1 MEAFQLKICK
11 LTRLNYQI
19 QLRLNSGVVGQTLED
34 LLAQFE
40 ETLDALNEPE
50 AQEVK
55 PQYEAVL
62 MLAYEKEVALVKEK
76 MANALVVPATSAVS
90 TVGGDALV
98 EKKEDDD
105 KSQWQTSK
113 AEKCV
118 SKDIEPQGEYEK
130 CQPRDALVEK
140 KEDDEKSHWETS
152 KAEKCVYQVIEPQAD
167 DKGLPRDTSPSLKDN
182 IETFAAN
189 WLHEGLVESWNQSA
203 KQLQRAGPGEEG
215 EWGVNLPRVVAAYH
229 MTEHAGMEGSPF
241 EVLLGPPPWLVPDA
255 KIGTT
260 GKAVTTSEENQVG
273 ADIQGTVRRKDR
285 DGLNLTMGVWWW
297 SERVRERDV
306 MMWLTND
313 VWPVRCT

>member
-118 SKDIEPQGEYEK
+118 
-130 CQPRDALVEK
+130 
-140 KEDDEKSHWETS
+140 
-152 KAEKCVYQVIEPQAD
+152 YQVIEPQAD

-241 EVLLGPPPWLVPDA
+241 EVLLGPPPWLVSDA

-273 ADIQGTVRRKDR
+273 ADVQGTVRRKDR
-285 DGLNLTMGVWWW
+285 DGLNLTMEVWWW

-306 MMWLTND
+306 MMWLTTD